1 MMGLIKANLYR
12 LFKNNIFIAGLALAS
27 VITFYFVKYKPM
39 EIMSSWDASRIMIFV
54 SAATLLYFSFF
65 TGLFI
70 GGEYKEGAIRNRVII
85 GYSQLSIY
93 VSNYIAII
101 IGLVAM
107 YVMWLIGGVAAGVGI
122 STKLITY
129 MIVAIFYNSGYIGII
144 MAVSFRVKNLIIAV
158 ISGIGLFYFSFNSIL
173 IMNFFSGDASGV
185 FGEIYSV
192 FYNIFTMG
200 QFFVNSG
207 LMSEEINVG
216 YKNQILLSIIVCIV
230 AFIAGTMELKNRDI
244 K

>member
-1 MMGLIKANLYR
+1 
-12 LFKNNIFIAGLALAS
+12 
-27 VITFYFVKYKPM
+27 
-39 EIMSSWDASRIMIFV
+39 
-54 SAATLLYFSFF
+54 
-65 TGLFI
+65 
-70 GGEYKEGAIRNRVII
+70 
-85 GYSQLSIY
+85 
-93 VSNYIAII
+93 
-101 IGLVAM
+101 
-107 YVMWLIGGVAAGVGI
+107 
-122 STKLITY
+122 
-129 MIVAIFYNSGYIGII
+129 
-144 MAVSFRVKNLIIAV
+144 
-158 ISGIGLFYFSFNSIL
+158 
-173 IMNFFSGDASGV
+173 MNFFSGDASGV